1 MNDETRPFSGFQD
14 RVALVTGGGS
24 GIGLGT
30 AQRLISEGAQV
41 VVADVDP
48 AAEGR
53 AAELGAD
60 FLQLN
65 VGDRDAWTTAIAEIE
80 SRHGGLDIAYLNAGI
95 MTQPATD
102 RGIVRIDVANLPLED
117 YQRVMSVNCDGVV
130 FGIQAALPAI
140 ARRGGGAIVATSSL
154 AGLLAYPTDA
164 VYSGTKHF
172 VIGIVRSLARI
183 LAKQNITINAVCPGG
198 VATNIIGPPDAVEHM
213 RERGV
218 DLMDPSAIA
227 EGVVQAITSGES
239 GEAWMCQAGR
249 GPEKYVFGN
258 VPGIEG

>member
-1 MNDETRPFSGFQD
+1 MTDAIRPLAGFD
-14 RVALVTGGGS
+14 NRVALVTGGGS

-30 AQRLISEGAQV
+30 AARLIEEGAQV

-60 FLQLN
+60 FLQLD
-65 VGDRDAWTTAIAEIE
+65 VGNRDAWTAAVTEIE
-80 SRHGGLDIAYLNAGI
+80 ARHGGLDIAYLNAGI
-95 MTQPATD
+95 MTQPATE
-102 RGIVRIDVANLPLED
+102 RGIVRIDITNLPLED
-117 YQRVMSVNCDGVV
+117 YQRVMSVNVDGVV
-130 FGIQAALPAI
+130 FGIQATLPAI

-183 LAKQNITINAVCPGG
+183 LAKQNVTINAVCPGG
-198 VATNIIGPPDAVEHM
+198 VATNIIGTPDAVDHL

-227 EGVVQAITSGES
+227 EGVVQAIRSGES
-239 GEAWMCQAGR
+239 GEAWMCQAGL
-249 GPEKYVFGN
+249 GPEKYVFGK
-258 VPGIEG
+258 VPGIED